1 MSGPLPT
8 PRRRGRRSR
17 EDLTGPRAVRTVAGP
32 GPTLTRSPHGPMP
45 RPHALAIAALILLA
59 VAAPAGA
66 QDRGGISGKVSDRKN
81 SHAIPFAT
89 VTVVGAGKGA
99 LTDSEGRFLITGVA
113 PGTYEVRV
121 QFLGYAPASEAA
133 AVVTAGRTLT
143 LNFALE
149 EIVVKEVKAI
159 EVTAERRLVE
169 VRQGA
174 TVRSVS
180 AADIRNLPVQTISDV
195 LQQQAGISVEA
206 DQVHVRGGRADETLF
221 YVNGVANRD
230 LVTGQSTAGQLN
242 ARSVAEVN
250 VATGAYDV
258 RYGNALSGVVEV
270 RLKEGGDRFQGGVTT
285 TGASYG
291 GRALQVTMGGPL
303 GLRPAGTGGM
313 NWFLDV
319 STDHSSTRFP
329 SIDKLP
335 GKPRLRSNYQD
346 GLFDRNWTYG
356 DFFAPSEDNNWAG
369 RLSLTWKPNSNDRWA
384 LDLSK
389 RLAIDQGFS
398 RTFINASGDAGDPAY
413 PWRWSRRIDHAPT
426 IFEDNFQTSLKF
438 RRTLSTTGYT
448 EMQFSRYYSA
458 LRREVMGKHWSEYE
472 PPDDLSL
479 FPPGD
484 PRRSDFFFDSGDDNT
499 WQDRRTLTYGLTWG
513 LTRRVRKH
521 ELEFGFEHQSQ
532 TAQYVTI
539 EDPWEPDP
547 DGLGGSHDI
556 WKVHPW
562 VGNFYARDRLEYEGF
577 TANVGLRADY
587 WFVGREAERAL
598 ASLADTINITPTT
611 REEFFAN
618 THSFFGRR
626 YKLKISPRII
636 VAHPIGARSS
646 FFFNYGQFTQN
657 PSYRYVYSKLTSIS
671 SESFPLLGNP
681 NLNPQT
687 SINYEVGGKNEF
699 RPGAAINATFFVKDI
714 YDYPTST
721 LFTRTQGSN
730 LVPILVY
737 LNGHFARTKGFE
749 VEVEKRRGA
758 GYWTGKLSYSFQQTK
773 GKSSD
778 PNEAKVAQL
787 NDFDAAETRLSETFV
802 RWNRPHKVTANFDM
816 RFNDSWP
823 EGWSWLRH
831 TGVNLYVQG
840 SSGRAYT
847 PVFGPNSNQSAEP
860 YSRNGPFQVTADVR
874 VNRFFRLGAR
884 RVDISVAGL
893 NIFGTRI
900 VNRVDRVTGKGRV
913 WGVGEYDPDVF
924 EVTESFTRVAEV
936 DDPSNYGPPAQWRI
950 TLDYDF

>member
-1 MSGPLPT
+1 MNRAARNHLT
-8 PRRRGRRSR
+8 APR
-17 EDLTGPRAVRTVAGP
+17 PVRTVG
-32 GPTLTRSPHGPMP
+32 GLTTTTARSSSGPMN
-45 RPHALAIAALILLA
+45 RPHALATISLILVLA
-59 VAAPAGA
+59 AAPAWA
-66 QDRGGISGKVSDRKN
+66 QERGSITGKVSDKRS

-89 VTVVGAGKGA
+89 VTVIGAQKGG
-99 LTDSEGRFLITGVA
+99 LTDSEGKFLITGIE
-113 PGTYEVRV
+113 PGSYEVRV
-121 QFLGYAPASEAA
+121 QFLGYAPFSQPG
-133 AVVTAGRTLT
+133 VVVAAGRSQT
-143 LNFALE
+143 LNIALE
-149 EIVVKEVKAI
+149 EVVVRVEKTVEVNAD
-159 EVTAERRLVE
+159 RRLVE

-206 DQVHVRGGRADETLF
+206 DQIHVRGGRADETLF
-221 YVNGVANRD
+221 NVNGVANRD
-230 LVTGQSTAGQLN
+230 LVTGQSTAGKLN

-270 RLKEGGDRFQGGVTT
+270 RLKEGGDRFQGGVTS
-285 TGASYG
+285 TGATYG

-303 GLRPAGTGGM
+303 AFQPAGAGKM

-319 STDHSSTRFP
+319 STDHASTRFP

-335 GKPRLRSNYQD
+335 GHPRLRSAYQD
-346 GLFDRNWTYG
+346 GLFDRRWSYG

-369 RLSLTWKPNSNDRWA
+369 RLALTWKPNPADRWS
-384 LDLSK
+384 LDVSK
-389 RLAIDQGFS
+389 RIGIDQGFS
-398 RTFINASGDAGDPAY
+398 RTFINASGDAGDPSY

-438 RRTLSTTGYT
+438 RRTLSTTSFS

-458 LRREVMGKHWSEYE
+458 LRREVGGKHWSEYE

-484 PRRSDFFFDSGDDNT
+484 PRRTDFFFDSGDDNT

-513 LTRRVRKH
+513 LTKRLRKH
-521 ELEFGFEHQSQ
+521 ELEFGLEHQTQS
-532 TAQYVTI
+532 AQYVTI
-539 EDPWEPDP
+539 ENPWDPDP
-547 DGLGGSHDI
+547 DGLGGSHDL
-556 WKVHPW
+556 WQVHPW
-562 VGNFYARDRLEYEGF
+562 VGNLYVRDRLEYEGF
-577 TANVGLRADY
+577 TANVGMRADY

-598 ASLADTINITPTT
+598 ATLADTINITPAT

-626 YKLKISPRII
+626 YKLKLSPRII
-636 VAHPIGARSS
+636 VAHPIGTRSS

-699 RPGAAINATFFVKDI
+699 RPGAAVNATFFVKDI

-749 VEVEKRRGA
+749 IEVEKRRGG
-758 GYWTGKLSYSFQQTK
+758 GYWSGKLAYSYQQTK

-778 PNEAKVAQL
+778 PNEAKIAQL
-787 NDFDAAETRLSETFV
+787 NEFNAAETRLSETFV
-802 RWNRPHKVTANFDM
+802 RWNRPHKVTANFDL
-816 RFNDSWP
+816 RFSERWP
-823 EGWSWLRH
+823 EGWSWLRQS
-831 TGVNLYVQG
+831 GINVYVQG

-847 PVFGPNSNQSAEP
+847 PVFGPTSNQSAEP
-860 YSRNGPFQVTADVR
+860 YSRNGPFQVTTDVR
-874 VNRFFRLGAR
+874 VNRFFRVAGQRL
-884 RVDISVAGL
+884 DISVAGL
-893 NIFGTRI
+893 NIFGTRVI
-900 VNRVDRVTGKGRV
+900 NRVDRVTGRGRV
-913 WGVGEYDPDVF
+913 WGVGEYDPSVF
-924 EVTESFTRVAEV
+924 PVTNFTRTAEV
-936 DDPSNYGPPAQWRI
+936 DDPSNFGPPAQWRI
-950 TLDYDF
+950 ALDYDF